1 MKRRI
6 LSSLMALVLVFGL
19 LPATAFAEGET
30 VPDGK
35 AKIDDVVYAT
45 LDEALEAAQDG
56 DTIQLGKGTYSGN
69 TAKPTEQGK
78 GAGKNLTFVGAG
90 TAETTWQIQ
99 ATKQYGADGWC
110 DYSFKGSDRITF
122 ENMTV
127 VSSVYQDGSTKAN
140 DTQGLTYINHITLK
154 DCVFNGRADYWGY
167 ESTTFEN
174 VTFNAPGT
182 EASGVSSGNY
192 SLWTYTGKSYTF
204 KNCTF
209 NSKSGKT
216 VNVYRHSDS
225 GHDIVVNFEDCTFN
239 TESHSSLFAPN
250 PVNINDSTLNSAHK
264 YVINFTGN
272 TKTNGFSPIE
282 LTCSRLFCFGADLKG
297 TANNTGKTIV
307 NFGSTTV
314 WEDGK
319 MVDAKAYHTD
329 GVKVDGVTYDNGV
342 DGANDS
348 LYAEGYKDN
357 AFKYSYGEWSKNPN
371 GTQSREVTKA
381 CKYCGHVVT
390 FKERN
395 EILY

>member
-239 TESHSSLFAPN
+239 TESHSSL
-250 PVNINDSTLNSAHK
+250 
-264 YVINFTGN
+264 
-272 TKTNGFSPIE
+272 
-282 LTCSRLFCFGADLKG
+282 
-297 TANNTGKTIV
+297 
-307 NFGSTTV
+307 
-314 WEDGK
+314 
-319 MVDAKAYHTD
+319 
-329 GVKVDGVTYDNGV
+329 
-342 DGANDS
+342 
-348 LYAEGYKDN
+348 
-357 AFKYSYGEWSKNPN
+357 
-371 GTQSREVTKA
+371 
-381 CKYCGHVVT
+381 
-390 FKERN
+390 
-395 EILY
+395 